1 MLPKAAGPHIGLVR
15 RRDQGRA
22 CTCWGNS
29 RRCGWAGKVVHVRR
43 GRRKEGEEIG
53 TQKWDKVYL
62 TLKLFKTSEKLLSP
76 HTCTAYYFLWGRKG
90 SSRVN
95 MNEEF
100 QCKCPLR
107 FVSCILG
114 KNKWLWGFVDKNI
127 GGEQK
132 YLFNFF
138 FNCILWCWGMVTFSF
153 WSVLRISLFYNVW
166 GVQLLYYLDF
176 NGLSKGISVIQLEDI
191 VR

>member
-1 MLPKAAGPHIGLVR
+1 MLPKTAGPHIGLVR
-15 RRDQGRA
+15 RRDQDRA

-29 RRCGWAGKVVHVRR
+29 RRCGWAGKVAHVRR
-43 GRRKEGEEIG
+43 ECRKEGEEIG

-76 HTCTAYYFLWGRKG
+76 LTCTSRYFLWGRKG

-132 YLFNFF
+132 CLFNFF
-138 FNCILWCWGMVTFSF
+138 FLIVYYRVEEWLLFPFGLCSGFHYFIMCEEGSCCTTWILMV
-153 WSVLRISLFYNVW
+153 
-166 GVQLLYYLDF
+166 
-176 NGLSKGISVIQLEDI
+176 
-191 VR
+191 